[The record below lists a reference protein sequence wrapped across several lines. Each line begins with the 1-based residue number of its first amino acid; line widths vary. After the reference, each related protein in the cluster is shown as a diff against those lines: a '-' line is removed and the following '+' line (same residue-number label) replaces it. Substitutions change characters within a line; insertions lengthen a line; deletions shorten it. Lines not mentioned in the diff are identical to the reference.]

1 MPSARDRRGRP
12 RTDRPSGP
20 SGHRPVLLQDVI
32 TSLQPTPGQAFIDA
46 TLGGGGYAEAL
57 IERLRPGGVLLGIDR
72 DASALERF
80 AREPVPPDVT
90 VMLEHTN
97 FAHLAGTA
105 ERIGRPV
112 NGVVFDL
119 GLSSVQLDD
128 PERGFSF
135 QTDGPLDMRLDR
147 SEPWT
152 AADLLNREPESELRR
167 ILKDYGQERWA
178 ARIAQ
183 RIVERRRRTPLE
195 TTRDLVDVVAGAIPR
210 GAWPRNIHV
219 ATRTF
224 MAFRIAV
231 NRELEAIEK
240 GLRAA
245 IEVLASGGR
254 VGVVSFH
261 SLEDKIAKNLFNVEA
276 TDCICPPQAPV
287 CICGHRRSVRV
298 VTRKPITPSEA
309 EVRENPRA
317 RSAKLRV
324 AEKL

>member
-1 MPSARDRRGRP
+1 M
-12 RTDRPSGP
+12 
-20 SGHRPVLLQDVI
+20 
-32 TSLQPTPGQAFIDA
+32 
-46 TLGGGGYAEAL
+46 
-57 IERLRPGGVLLGIDR
+57 ERLQPGGVLLGLDR

-90 VMLEHTN
+90 LMLEHTN
-97 FAHLAGTA
+97 FAQLASAA

-112 NGVVFDL
+112 NGVIFDL
-119 GLSSVQLDD
+119 GLSSLQLDD
-128 PERGFSF
+128 PARGFSF
-135 QTDGPLDMRLDR
+135 QAAGPLDMRMDR

-152 AADLLNREPESELRR
+152 AADLLNRESETELRR
-167 ILKDYGQERWA
+167 ILREYGQERWG

-183 RIVERRRRTPLE
+183 RIVERRRRTPFE
-195 TTRDLVDVVAGAIPR
+195 TTKDLVDVVAGAIPR
-210 GAWPRNIHV
+210 GAWPRDIHV

-231 NRELEAIEK
+231 NRELDAIEK
-240 GLRAA
+240 GLKAA
-245 IEVLASGGR
+245 IAVVASGGR

-287 CICGHRRSVRV
+287 CLCGHRRSVRV
-298 VTRKPITPSEA
+298 LTRKPIIASET
-309 EVRENPRA
+309 EVRENPRS

>member
-1 MPSARDRRGRP
+1 M
-12 RTDRPSGP
+12 
-20 SGHRPVLLQDVI
+20 
-32 TSLQPTPGQAFIDA
+32 
-46 TLGGGGYAEAL
+46 
-57 IERLRPGGVLLGIDR
+57 ERLRPGGVLLGIDR

-80 AREPVPPDVT
+80 AQEPVPPDVT

-97 FAHLAGTA
+97 FAQLDRAA
-105 ERIGRPV
+105 ERIGRPP
-112 NGVVFDL
+112 NGIVFDL

-128 PERGFSF
+128 PDRGFSF

-152 AADLLNREPESELRR
+152 AADLLNRESESELRR
-167 ILKDYGQERWA
+167 ILRDYGQERWGS
-178 ARIAQ
+178 RIAQ
-183 RIVERRRRTPLE
+183 RIVERRRRAPFK
-195 TTRDLVDVVAGAIPR
+195 TTKDLVDVVAGAIPR
-210 GAWPRNIHV
+210 GAWPRDIHV

-224 MAFRIAV
+224 QAFRIAV
-231 NRELEAIEK
+231 NRELDAIEK
-240 GLRAA
+240 GLKAA

-309 EVRENPRA
+309 EVQENPRA
-317 RSAKLRV
+317 RSAKLRI

>member
-1 MPSARDRRGRP
+1 MPKARERDRLENRR
-12 RTDRPSGP
+12 SGA

-46 TLGGGGYAEAL
+46 TLGGGGYARAL
-57 IERLRPGGVLLGIDR
+57 MDRLRPGGVLLGLDR
-72 DASALERF
+72 DATAIERF
-80 AREPVPPDVT
+80 ARELVPPDIT

-97 FAHLAGTA
+97 FAQLDRAA
-105 ERIGRPV
+105 ERLERPV

-119 GLSSVQLDD
+119 GLSSLQLDD
-128 PERGFSF
+128 PQRGFSF
-135 QTDGPLDMRLDR
+135 QLDGPLDMRMDR
-147 SEPWT
+147 SQPWT

-167 ILKDYGQERWA
+167 ILRDYGQERWA

-183 RIVERRRRTPLE
+183 RIVERRRGTPLK
-195 TTRDLVDVVAGAIPR
+195 TTKDLVDVVAGAIPR
-210 GAWPRNIHV
+210 GAWPHDIHV

-224 MAFRIAV
+224 QAIRIAV

-245 IEVLASGGR
+245 ITVLASGGR

-261 SLEDKIAKNLFNVEA
+261 SLEDRIAKNLFNVEA

-309 EVRENPRA
+309 EVRHNPRS

>member
-1 MPSARDRRGRP
+1 MPRARDRRGRP
-12 RTDRPSGP
+12 RPDRPFGP
-20 SGHRPVLLQDVI
+20 AGHRPVLLQEVI
-32 TSLQPTPGQAFIDA
+32 TSLQLAPGQAFIDA
-46 TLGGGGYAEAL
+46 TLGGGGYARAL
-57 IERLRPGGVLLGIDR
+57 MERLRPGGVLLGIDR

-80 AREPVPPDVT
+80 AQEPVPPDVT

-97 FAHLAGTA
+97 FAQLDRAA
-105 ERIGRPV
+105 ERIGRPP
-112 NGVVFDL
+112 NGIVFDL

-128 PERGFSF
+128 PDRGFSF

-152 AADLLNREPESELRR
+152 AADLLNRESESELRR
-167 ILKDYGQERWA
+167 ILRDYGQERWGS
-178 ARIAQ
+178 RIAQ
-183 RIVERRRRTPLE
+183 HIVERRRRAPFK
-195 TTRDLVDVVAGAIPR
+195 TTKDLVDVVAGAIPR
-210 GAWPRNIHV
+210 GAWPRDIHV

-224 MAFRIAV
+224 QAFRIAV
-231 NRELEAIEK
+231 NRELDAIEK
-240 GLRAA
+240 GLKAA

-309 EVRENPRA
+309 EVQENPRA
-317 RSAKLRV
+317 RSAKLRI

>member
-1 MPSARDRRGRP
+1 
-12 RTDRPSGP
+12 
-20 SGHRPVLLQDVI
+20 L
-32 TSLQPTPGQAFIDA
+32 IDA
-46 TLGGGGYAEAL
+46 TLGGGGYARAL
-57 IERLRPGGVLLGIDR
+57 MGRIRPGGVLLGIDR

-80 AREPVPPDVT
+80 SGEPVPPDVT
-90 VMLEHTN
+90 LILEHTN
-97 FAHLAGTA
+97 FAQLDRAA

-119 GLSSVQLDD
+119 GLSSLQLDD

-135 QTDGPLDMRLDR
+135 QAEGPLDMRMDQ
-147 SEPWT
+147 SQSWT

-183 RIVERRRRTPLE
+183 RIVERRRGSPLK
-195 TTRDLVDVVAGAIPR
+195 TTTDLVDVVAGAIPR
-210 GAWPRNIHV
+210 GAWPHDIHV

-224 MAFRIAV
+224 QALRIAV
-231 NRELEAIEK
+231 NRELDAIEK

-245 IEVLASGGR
+245 IAVLASGGR

-298 VTRKPITPSEA
+298 ITRKPITPSEA
-309 EVRENPRA
+309 EVRDNPRA
-317 RSAKLRV
+317 RSAKFRV

>member
-1 MPSARDRRGRP
+1 MSTARDRRGHP
-12 RTDRPSGP
+12 RGDRPSGRA
-20 SGHRPVLLQDVI
+20 GHRPVLLQDVI
-32 TSLQPTPGQAFIDA
+32 ESLQPAPGQAFIDA
-46 TLGGGGYAEAL
+46 TLGGGGYARAL
-57 IERLRPGGVLLGIDR
+57 MERLRPGGVLLGIDR

-80 AREPVPPDVT
+80 AQEPVPPDIT

-97 FAHLAGTA
+97 FAQLDRAA
-105 ERIGRPV
+105 ERIGHPP
-112 NGVVFDL
+112 NGIVFDL
-119 GLSSVQLDD
+119 GLSSLQLDD

-135 QTDGPLDMRLDR
+135 QVDGPLDMRLDR

-152 AADLLNREPESELRR
+152 AADLLNRESESELRR
-167 ILKDYGQERWA
+167 ILKEYGQERWA

-183 RIVERRRRTPLE
+183 RIVERRRRAPLN

-210 GAWPRNIHV
+210 GAWPRDIHV

-231 NRELEAIEK
+231 NRELDAIEK
-240 GLRAA
+240 GLKAA

-287 CICGHRRSVRV
+287 CLCGHQRSVRV
-298 VTRKPITPSEA
+298 VTRKPITPSET

>member
-12 RTDRPSGP
+12 RSDRPSGP

-97 FAHLAGTA
+97 FAQLAGTA

-167 ILKDYGQERWA
+167 ILKDFGQERWA

-287 CICGHRRSVRV
+287 CICGHQRSVRV

>member
-1 MPSARDRRGRP
+1 M
-12 RTDRPSGP
+12 
-20 SGHRPVLLQDVI
+20 
-32 TSLQPTPGQAFIDA
+32 
-46 TLGGGGYAEAL
+46 
-57 IERLRPGGVLLGIDR
+57 ERLRPGGVLLGIDR

-80 AREPVPPDVT
+80 GREPVPPDIT

-97 FAHLAGTA
+97 FAQLDRAA
-105 ERIGRPV
+105 ERIGRPP
-112 NGVVFDL
+112 NGIVFDL
-119 GLSSVQLDD
+119 GLSSLQLDD

-135 QTDGPLDMRLDR
+135 QTEGPLDMRLDR

-152 AADLLNREPESELRR
+152 AADLLNRESESELRR
-167 ILKDYGQERWA
+167 ILYDYGQERWG
-178 ARIAQ
+178 ARIAS
-183 RIVERRRRTPLE
+183 RIVERRHRTPFK
-195 TTRDLVDVVAGAIPR
+195 TTADLVDVVAGAIPR
-210 GAWPRNIHV
+210 GAWPREIHV

-240 GLRAA
+240 GLKAA
-245 IEVLASGGR
+245 IQVLASGGR

-287 CICGHRRSVRV
+287 CICGHQRSVRV

>member
-1 MPSARDRRGRP
+1 M
-12 RTDRPSGP
+12 
-20 SGHRPVLLQDVI
+20 
-32 TSLQPTPGQAFIDA
+32 
-46 TLGGGGYAEAL
+46 
-57 IERLRPGGVLLGIDR
+57 ERLRPGGVLLGLDR
-72 DASALERF
+72 DATALERF
-80 AREPVPPDVT
+80 TREPVPPDVSL
-90 VMLEHTN
+90 MLEHAN
-97 FAHLAGTA
+97 FAQLDRAA

-119 GLSSVQLDD
+119 GLSSLQLDD

-135 QTDGPLDMRLDR
+135 QAEGPLDMRLDR

-152 AADLLNREPESELRR
+152 AADLLNRESETELRR
-167 ILKDYGQERWA
+167 ILREYGQERWG

-183 RIVERRRRTPLE
+183 RIVERRRRMPLK
-195 TTRDLVDVVAGAIPR
+195 TTKDLVEVVAGAIPR
-210 GAWPRNIHV
+210 GAWPRDIHV

-231 NRELEAIEK
+231 NRELDAIEK
-240 GLRAA
+240 GLKAA
-245 IEVLASGGR
+245 IEVVASGGR

-287 CICGHRRSVRV
+287 CLCGHRRSVRV
-298 VTRKPITPSEA
+298 LTRKPITASET
-309 EVRENPRA
+309 EVRENPRS

>member
-1 MPSARDRRGRP
+1 M
-12 RTDRPSGP
+12 
-20 SGHRPVLLQDVI
+20 
-32 TSLQPTPGQAFIDA
+32 
-46 TLGGGGYAEAL
+46 
-57 IERLRPGGVLLGIDR
+57 ERLQPGGVLLGIDR

-80 AREPVPPDVT
+80 AREPVPPDIT

-97 FAHLAGTA
+97 FAQLAGAA

-119 GLSSVQLDD
+119 GLSSLQLDD

-183 RIVERRRRTPLE
+183 RIVERRRRTALQ

-210 GAWPRNIHV
+210 GAWPRSIHV

-224 MAFRIAV
+224 QAFRIAL

-240 GLRAA
+240 GLKAA

-287 CICGHRRSVRV
+287 CICGHQRSVRI

-309 EVRENPRA
+309 EVRDNPRA

>member
-1 MPSARDRRGRP
+1 M
-12 RTDRPSGP
+12 
-20 SGHRPVLLQDVI
+20 
-32 TSLQPTPGQAFIDA
+32 
-46 TLGGGGYAEAL
+46 
-57 IERLRPGGVLLGIDR
+57 ERLRPGGVLLGIDR

-80 AREPVPPDVT
+80 AQEPVPPDLT

-97 FAHLAGTA
+97 FAQLDRAA
-105 ERIGRPV
+105 ERIGRPPH
-112 NGVVFDL
+112 GIVFDL

-128 PERGFSF
+128 PDRGFSF
-135 QTDGPLDMRLDR
+135 QSDGPLDMRLDR

-152 AADLLNREPESELRR
+152 AADLLNRESESELRR
-167 ILKDYGQERWA
+167 ILRDYGQERWGS
-178 ARIAQ
+178 RIAQ
-183 RIVERRRRTPLE
+183 RIVERRP
-195 TTRDLVDVVAGAIPR
+195 
-210 GAWPRNIHV
+210 
-219 ATRTF
+219 
-224 MAFRIAV
+224 FRIAV
-231 NRELEAIEK
+231 NRELDAIEK
-240 GLRAA
+240 GLKAA

-309 EVRENPRA
+309 EVQENPRA
-317 RSAKLRV
+317 RSAKLRI

>member
-1 MPSARDRRGRP
+1 VIERFGHEPS
-12 RTDRPSGP
+12 PSDV
-20 SGHRPVLLQDVI
+20 RLLLEHGNFAQ
-32 TSLQPTPGQAFIDA
+32 
-46 TLGGGGYAEAL
+46 LGGVAEAV
-57 IERLRPGGVLLGIDR
+57 GQ
-72 DASALERF
+72 
-80 AREPVPPDVT
+80 
-90 VMLEHTN
+90 
-97 FAHLAGTA
+97 
-105 ERIGRPV
+105 PV

-119 GLSSVQLDD
+119 GLSSDQLAD

-135 QTDGPLDMRLDR
+135 QVDGPLDMRFDR

-183 RIVERRRRTPLE
+183 RIVERRRQAPLK
-195 TTRDLVDVVAGAIPR
+195 TTKDLVDVVAGAIPR
-210 GAWPRNIHV
+210 GAWPRDIHV

-224 MAFRIAV
+224 QAVRIAV
-231 NRELEAIEK
+231 NRELEAIDK
-240 GLRAA
+240 GLKAA

-287 CICGHRRSVRV
+287 CLCGHRRSVRV

-309 EVRENPRA
+309 EVGDNPRA

>member
-1 MPSARDRRGRP
+1 MPNARDRGGRH
-12 RTDRPSGP
+12 RLDRPSGT

-32 TSLQPTPGQAFIDA
+32 ESLQPAPGQAFIDA
-46 TLGGGGYAEAL
+46 TLGGGGYARAL
-57 IERLRPGGVLLGIDR
+57 IERLRPGGVLLGLDR
-72 DASALERF
+72 DTSALERF
-80 AREPVPPDVT
+80 AREPVPSDIS

-97 FAHLAGTA
+97 FAQLDRAA
-105 ERIGRPV
+105 ERIGRPPH
-112 NGVVFDL
+112 GVVFDL
-119 GLSSVQLDD
+119 GLSSLQLDD
-128 PERGFSF
+128 AERGFSF
-135 QTDGPLDMRLDR
+135 QADGPLDMRLDR

-152 AADLLNREPESELRR
+152 AADLLNRESESELRR

-183 RIVERRRRTPLE
+183 RIVERRRRAPLK
-195 TTRDLVDVVAGAIPR
+195 TTKDLVDLVAGAIPR
-210 GAWPRNIHV
+210 GAWPRDIHV

-224 MAFRIAV
+224 QAFRIAV

-240 GLRAA
+240 GLKAA
-245 IEVLASGGR
+245 ITVLASGGR

-261 SLEDKIAKNLFNVEA
+261 SLEDRIAKNLFNVEA

-287 CICGHRRSVRV
+287 CICGHQRSVRV
-298 VTRKPITPSEA
+298 VTRKPITPTEA